1 MQKYARS
8 FPETCVKLLL
18 IIILWPVCFLLSLSI
33 RAEEKRPITVTDIVE
48 MTRLGNP
55 EYFFGASSADKVANY
70 SPDNKHFVVL
80 LRKGNLAD
88 NANEYSMYL
97 FTTASVFQSSHPRLL
112 MTFSSSTNSPAISGL
127 KWLSDNQTV
136 TFLGERGGGVAEV
149 YTLNVITK
157 RLQQKTSHATSID
170 HFDISSDGKE
180 LVFTAQQNQHVSLT
194 PEQRRNGLVVQN
206 QTLEDIYAGRFNYTP
221 LEEELY
227 LQDKHEKRVDIPS
240 SHQINHFS
248 RVSLSPNGKYAFITA
263 YFRDPDR
270 LWARYDNHSLQFNG
284 SGVVRQDRAATNV
297 AQYFL
302 LDCHKGAIEPLLRAP
317 ALYSSQEFWSSDGDS
332 VLIKSFLPLDN
343 QTSKEY
349 TERTKDQLPAKV
361 SVPDERVTRLTDE
374 EWQQAHQVH
383 PAGRPLI
390 TLEEGT
396 NTPPKIFAYD
406 EVNHRRIM
414 LMDLNPQFSGLRLG
428 RVRELNFTV
437 RGIPLI
443 AGLYLPPDYEPGKRY
458 PLVIQTHGYDP
469 NRFSMDGREEWSS
482 AFAARALA
490 ASGIVVVQMENF
502 RNPKDHDKVSDDQ
515 TLGTTPEVRF
525 RNLAVS
531 AYEKAI
537 ESLDHDGLIDSDKI
551 GISGFSRTVWFV
563 SYFLTHSKT
572 RVRTAILT
580 DGVDSSYFEYIAK
593 GLKEF
598 DLDNGG
604 KAPFGNDGLC
614 LWMQEAPGFNLDKIH
629 LPVRLVSLSDPTSLW
644 EWFEGLKLQGK
655 PVEMIAIPGSSHMLE
670 KPLDRQIAM
679 QGLVDWYRYW
689 LQTYR
694 DPSPVK
700 ADQYKRWN
708 DMRQRSSGAD
718 KSIPHL

>member
-1 MQKYARS
+1 
-8 FPETCVKLLL
+8 VKLLL
-18 IIILWPVCFLLSLSI
+18 IIILWPICCSFSPSLK
-33 RAEEKRPITVTDIVE
+33 AEEKRSITVTDIVE
-48 MTRLGNP
+48 TTRLGNP
-55 EYFFGASSADKVANY
+55 DYFFGASSAGKVANY
-70 SPDNKHFVVL
+70 SPDNKRFVVL
-80 LRKGNLAD
+80 LRKGNLTD
-88 NANEYSMYL
+88 NANQYSLYL
-97 FTTASVFQSSHPRLL
+97 FTTAAVFQSSHPRLL
-112 MTFSSSTNSPAISGL
+112 LTFSSSTNSPAIWNL

-136 TFLGERGGGVAEV
+136 AFLGERNGGVAQV
-149 YTLNVITK
+149 YTLNVIAN
-157 RLQQKTSHATSID
+157 RLRQKTSHATSID
-170 HFDISSDGKE
+170 HFDISSDGRE

-227 LQDKHEKRVDIPS
+227 LQDKREKKVDIPS

-284 SGVVRQDRAATNV
+284 SGVIRQDRAATNV

-302 LDCHKGAIEPLLRAP
+302 LDCDGGAIKPLLKAP
-317 ALYSSQEFWSSDGDS
+317 ALYTSEDFWGTNGDS
-332 VLIKSFLPLDN
+332 LFIKSFLPLEN
-343 QTSKEY
+343 QTTKEY
-349 TERTKDQLPAKV
+349 MERTKDQLPAEL
-361 SVPDERVTRLTDE
+361 SVPDWRVTRLTDK
-374 EWQQAHQVH
+374 EWQQAHRAQ
-383 PAGRPLI
+383 PGGRPLI
-390 TLEEGT
+390 TLEEDA

-406 EVNHRRIM
+406 EVNHRRMM
-414 LMDLNPQFSGLRLG
+414 LMDLNPRFVGLKLG
-428 RVRELNFTV
+428 RVQELSFTV
-437 RGIPLI
+437 QGIPLI
-443 AGLYLPPDYEPGKRY
+443 AGLYLPPDHEPGKRY

-490 ASGIVVVQMENF
+490 SSGIVVVQMENF

-525 RNLAVS
+525 RNLAVL
-531 AYEKAI
+531 AYEKVI
-537 ESLDHDGLIDSDKI
+537 ESLDHDGVIDTDKI

-572 RVRTAILT
+572 DVRTAVLT
-580 DGVDSSYFEYIAK
+580 DGVDSSYFEYIAN

-604 KAPFGNDGLC
+604 RAPFGNDGLR
-614 LWMQEAPGFNLDKIH
+614 LWMQEAPGFNLNKIH
-629 LPVRLVSLSDPTSLW
+629 IPLRLVSFSNPTSLW
-644 EWFEGLKLQGK
+644 EWFEGLKLQDK
-655 PVEMIAIPGSSHMLE
+655 PVEMIAIPGASHMLE
-670 KPLDRQIAM
+670 RPLDRQVAM

-689 LQTYR
+689 LQDYR
-694 DPSPVK
+694 DPSPAK
-700 ADQYKRWN
+700 TDQYKRWN
-708 DMRQRSSGAD
+708 GMRQRSSGAGEVT
-718 KSIPHL
+718 PHQ